1 MGQYQLCAIS
11 QTNRTNRIKMQTK
24 DFILT
29 RLYTVDEIEKDY
41 VSISAL
47 EFYRDLLNELY
58 LQTPSGNKDSI
69 VGAEIL
75 MSHSSGHESIN
86 M

>member
-1 MGQYQLCAIS
+1 
-11 QTNRTNRIKMQTK
+11 MQTK